1 MARRRAGGKSA
12 ILAQAARALEVVP
25 KHRIDKL
32 LRRSI
37 PVGRDV
43 MHDQLWRNI
52 GNAIRCD
59 HMDFAIAFGPTAKFT
74 LVKAPHRILDL
85 SRKPAELPQ
94 EFRRCVPGIER
105 VAFLQPAD
113 APTFQYRVGQLN
125 RAWR

>member
-1 MARRRAGGKSA
+1 MARRRAGGKPA
-12 ILAQAARALEVVP
+12 MLAHAARALEIVT

-52 GNAIRCD
+52 GNAIRSD
-59 HMDFAIAFGPTAKFT
+59 HMDFAIAICPAAEFT
-74 LVKAPHRILDL
+74 RVKAPHRILDV
-85 SRKPAELPQ
+85 SRKQAELPQ
-94 EFRRCVPGIER
+94 KSPGSVPGLER
-105 VAFLQPAD
+105 VTVLQPANV
-113 APTFQYRVGQLN
+113 PTCRYWVGQFN